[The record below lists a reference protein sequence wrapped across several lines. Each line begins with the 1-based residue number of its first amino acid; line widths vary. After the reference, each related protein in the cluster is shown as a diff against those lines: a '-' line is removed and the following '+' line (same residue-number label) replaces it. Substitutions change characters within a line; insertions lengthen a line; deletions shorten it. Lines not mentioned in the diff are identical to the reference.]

1 MIILVFSDQTKSFF
15 LEGNPKQGNFLVA
28 LEKYRQRKI
37 GLNDLADLIKRCDW
51 VVCNVSSTKG
61 VFIKNFLS
69 FSKKTR
75 IVLGMEWLL
84 NA

>member
-1 MIILVFSDQTKSFF
+1 MIIWCFQTKQNLFF

-61 VFIKNFLS
+61 VFIKNLLS

-75 IVLGMEWLL
+75 IVLGMEWIL